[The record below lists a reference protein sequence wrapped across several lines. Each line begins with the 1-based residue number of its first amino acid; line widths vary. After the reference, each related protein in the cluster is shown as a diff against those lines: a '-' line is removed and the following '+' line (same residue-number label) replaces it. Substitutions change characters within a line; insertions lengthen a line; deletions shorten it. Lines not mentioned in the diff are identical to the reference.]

1 MVYCGTQHSVRFL
14 EKRMAET
21 VPGGF
26 ELATIE
32 QEVQSRK
39 DKAPRGP
46 GAG

>member
-1 MVYCGTQHSVRFL
+1 MVFCGTQYSVRFL

-26 ELATIE
+26 EMATFELAL
-32 QEVQSRK
+32 QNRK
-39 DKAPRGP
+39 GKAPRGP